1 MNGGNGDDDYDGGT
15 DGGDYMMVVP
25 MITVPM
31 MMVMMMVIVMVMM
44 MVMMVMVVI
53 MMVMMVVILV
63 WWILTDSNFK
73 RPIPFS
79 TLPII
84 SFVSAENSSGLP
96 TLTQEYEIQE
106 QVSLLKLF
114 KPSLSA
120 FGSCIV
126 FIQGLSSIVARYT
139 KSTAMSWTE

>member
-1 MNGGNGDDDYDGGT
+1 
-15 DGGDYMMVVP
+15 MMVP

-31 MMVMMMVIVMVMM
+31 MMVMMMVMKMVMIM
-44 MVMMVMVVI
+44 MVVI

-63 WWILTDSNFK
+63 WWILTDNNFK

-96 TLTQEYEIQE
+96 PLTQEHEIQE

-126 FIQGLSSIVARYT
+126 FIQGLSSVVARYT